1 MDEQKN
7 KLGQQMIDAA
17 KKGDLSELESLIA
30 QGADVN
36 HTDTTKWVSIFPLW
50 CDCYQYI
57 TVFSCVM

>member
-1 MDEQKN
+1 MDERKN
-7 KLGQQMIDAA
+7 KLGQQLIDAA

-36 HTDTTKWVSIFPLW
+36 HPDTTKWVSIFPLW
-50 CDCYQYI
+50 CDFYQYI